1 MAKEPDQ
8 MPREAFDQI
17 MDGLT
22 DALAYAE
29 GDTSRGTAHVVDTPS
44 LDVKAIRARL
54 KLSQGDFAKAFR
66 VPVGTLRHW
75 EQGRRRP
82 TGTALAL
89 LEIIDKE
96 PDAVRRALSIG

>member
-1 MAKEPDQ
+1 MSSK
-8 MPREAFDQI
+8 AFDQI

-29 GDTSRGTAHVVDTPS
+29 GDTSRGTTHVVDAPS